1 VSLPSATSLRWP
13 GEGRKPSVGEDRR
26 SEDYRNIAG
35 LISRLTA
42 VAGAWRVVDRA
53 LDLAGGFG
61 IFRQGPFLT
70 HELAAK
76 ITLGIDPDEEPRWG

>member
-1 VSLPSATSLRWP
+1 M
-13 GEGRKPSVGEDRR
+13 
-26 SEDYRNIAG
+26 
-35 LISRLTA
+35 
-42 VAGAWRVVDRA
+42 VDRA